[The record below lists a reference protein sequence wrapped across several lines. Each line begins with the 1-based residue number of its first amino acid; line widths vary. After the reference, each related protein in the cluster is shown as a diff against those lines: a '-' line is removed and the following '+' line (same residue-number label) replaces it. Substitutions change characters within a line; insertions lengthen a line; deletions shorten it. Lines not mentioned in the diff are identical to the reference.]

1 MYNFI
6 DVNEVSEGN
15 VLPSEALKINGEYIE
30 NLISGYRT
38 LNVAGREA
46 LSPDVTSYT
55 TGIRDG
61 SKLKHKRYPER
72 IIIVTYQ
79 LIAESNEAFR
89 EAYNQLGKIL
99 DVEEAELIFN
109 DEQDKFYIGTPCII
123 GEVNAGA
130 NSVKGKFEILCT
142 DPFKYSVYEHEVM
155 PSLDDK
161 CFLID
166 YKGTYKAFPT
176 LEASFHSETDAS
188 DDGETAKALTG
199 AGDCGYVAFFNE
211 NEKIIQLGDP
221 EEADKEKVP
230 ESQTLVNS
238 SFNTTNSWGSA
249 AKSQWKT
256 NVAKSSPL
264 QQIEQNGALNMGVAQ
279 YSITGSTQQTH
290 AQILSATSKA
300 DAPII
305 HYYISVAASER
316 TANSVKVLISID
328 TRLDK
333 DASYFGNGYELQGSL
348 YIGGKW
354 YNRTLKKTSDYWRGK
369 SSHIVVFSV
378 VVTGLSDTATT
389 ITGVKF
395 KVTRPD
401 GLGNAG
407 KLSETACSNVPIH
420 PYYTNTPAS
429 HYLTPSSYGTGTAWH
444 GVTITRTIP
453 ADAAG
458 DVGAINGTF
467 NFQHRIGIGTGST
480 AQNQLGIFRA
490 MLISGSGSNRKVVA
504 SANIVKNMSGTK
516 ANLVLTVNEKHTI
529 SSTLIDLSGKKN
541 YYNTIQKFGN
551 KVSFDVCGF
560 KTTFTNDE
568 IADVAIT
575 EITISF
581 AQYGTKPTLA
591 ANGLT
596 YARFIKAN
604 CNTWKN
610 VPNKFAAND
619 VVEADCKNGEIYLN
633 GVSNPALGALGND
646 WEDFYLTPG
655 LNQIGFSYS
664 DWVSDEYAPTF
675 KMRYREVFL

>member
-38 LNVAGREA
+38 LNVTGREA

-61 SKLKHKRYPER
+61 SRLKNKRYPER
-72 IIIVTYQ
+72 MIVVTYQ

-89 EAYNQLGKIL
+89 EAFNQLGKIL
-99 DVEEAELIFN
+99 DIEEAELIFN
-109 DEQDKFYIGTPCII
+109 DEQDKYYIGTPCII
-123 GEVNAGA
+123 GEVTPGTNA
-130 NSVKGKFEILCT
+130 VTGKFEILCT
-142 DPFKYSVYEHEVM
+142 DPFKYSVFEHEVT
-155 PSLDDK
+155 PSIEDN

-166 YKGTYKAFPT
+166 YNGTYKAFPI
-176 LEASFHSETDAS
+176 LEATFHGENDSS
-188 DDGETAKALTG
+188 DDGETVKALSG

-211 NEKIIQLGDP
+211 DEKIIQLGDP

-230 ESQTLVNS
+230 DSQTLVCS
-238 SFNTTNSWGSA
+238 SFNTNTAWGSA

-256 NVAKSSPL
+256 NTAMTAASHNVA
-264 QQIEQNGALNMGVAQ
+264 QNGAVNMGVAQ
-279 YSITGSTQQTH
+279 YSITGNAQTS
-290 AQILSATSKA
+290 AQILAATSKA
-300 DAPII
+300 EAPII
-305 HYYISVAASER
+305 HYYVSATAHTR

-333 DASYFGNGYELQGSL
+333 DASYFGNGYELQASL
-348 YIGGKW
+348 YIGGAW
-354 YNRTLKKTSDYWRGK
+354 YNRTLKKKTDYWRGK
-369 SSHIVVFSV
+369 TSHGNTFSV
-378 VVTGLSDTATT
+378 TVTGLSETANA
-389 ITGVKF
+389 ITGIKF

-401 GLGNAG
+401 GLGNTG
-407 KLSETACSNVPIH
+407 KLAETNCKNLPIN

-429 HYLTPSSYGTGTAWH
+429 YFLTPTNYGSGVEWH
-444 GVTITRTIP
+444 GATITRTIP

-458 DVGAINGTF
+458 DVGAVNGTF
-467 NFQHRIGIGTGST
+467 NFQHRIGIGTGANAKT
-480 AQNQLGIFRA
+480 QCGAFRA
-490 MLISGSGSNRKVVA
+490 MLVSGSGSNRKIVAAAGILKTSNGKLGQVVFQ
-504 SANIVKNMSGTK
+504 
-516 ANLVLTVNEKHTI
+516 VNDKVVWTP
-529 SSTLIDLSGKKN
+529 SIDLSSKKT
-541 YYNTIQKFGN
+541 YYNTIKKFGN
-551 KVSFDVCGF
+551 KVTFDVCGF
-560 KTTFTNDE
+560 KHTVTSDE
-568 IADVAIT
+568 IADAVTT

-581 AQYGTKPTLA
+581 AQYGTKPAFET
-591 ANGLT
+591 NGLF

-604 CNTWKN
+604 CDIWKN
-610 VPNKFAAND
+610 IPNKFAAND

-646 WEDFYLTPG
+646 WEEFYLTPG

-664 DWVSDEYAPTF
+664 DWVSDECAPTF